1 MPLTII
7 NSCKR
12 NDLESLKLSL
22 STQSVNSVDQW
33 GRTHLYYAVKYLA
46 YDLVRYLINQGTDI
60 FGLSK
65 VDDVNEDLLLTSL
78 KAGDNLMIK
87 IISDFY
93 SEHPQ
98 CHRHIKN
105 HIVGYLPYLFKGQ
118 TQILSDFI
126 DTFRISSLKGYE
138 NIFCRTAKK
147 SHYDTLLQSVV
158 CFDLQN
164 ALKFSIIYNRR
175 QQFIHLLKKIKYPE
189 QLDYIYRGPMGTQQ
203 TLISLC
209 CTKTY
214 YKGIQKLI
222 DLGADYNQYSVNE
235 RGELRN
241 PIMVIADSCGYEK
254 LNNKEVTE
262 IKKCLSYLSQII
274 DINEQN
280 SRGQTALMFAY
291 RSNPKLVPILQ
302 AFGCNSDIVDMNNKK
317 AVNYSRPYTTE
328 VWV

>member
-22 STQSVNSVDQW
+22 STQSVDSIDLW
-33 GRTHLYYAVKYLA
+33 GRTHLYYSVKYLA
-46 YDLVRYLINQGTDI
+46 YDLVRYLIHQGSDI

-65 VDDVNEDLLLTSL
+65 VDDTNEDLLLTSL
-78 KAGDNLMIK
+78 KTGDNLMIK
-87 IISDFY
+87 IISDY
-93 SEHPQ
+93 YTDHPQ
-98 CHRHIKN
+98 CYNHIKV
-105 HIVGYLPYLFKGQ
+105 HIVYYLPYLFKGQ
-118 TQILSDFI
+118 SQILSDFI
-126 DTFRISSLKGYE
+126 DRFNISSLKGYE

-147 SHYDTLLQSVV
+147 SHYDTLCESVI

-164 ALKFSIIYNRR
+164 ALKFTIIYCRY

-209 CTKTY
+209 CTKAY

-222 DLGADYNQYSVNE
+222 DMGADYNQFSINE
-235 RGELRN
+235 KGEPRN
-241 PIMVIADSCGYEK
+241 PIMVIADSCGYKK
-254 LNNKEVTE
+254 LNNKEEADV
-262 IKKCLSYLSQII
+262 KKSLNYLTPII
-274 DINEQN
+274 DIDQQN

-291 RSNPKLVPILQ
+291 RSNPELVPILES
-302 AFGCNSDIVDMNNKK
+302 FGCNSDIIDMDNKK
-317 AVNYSRPYTTE
+317 AINYSRLYTTQ